1 MKKGCAYIFY
11 PFYFKKEK
19 KIQQDGIKVSNVNL
33 YMTRRETLEKERGA
47 KI

>member
-1 MKKGCAYIFY
+1 MKKGCAYFFY
-11 PFYFKKEK
+11 PFLFL
-19 KIQQDGIKVSNVNL
+19 KIEQDGIKVSNVNL